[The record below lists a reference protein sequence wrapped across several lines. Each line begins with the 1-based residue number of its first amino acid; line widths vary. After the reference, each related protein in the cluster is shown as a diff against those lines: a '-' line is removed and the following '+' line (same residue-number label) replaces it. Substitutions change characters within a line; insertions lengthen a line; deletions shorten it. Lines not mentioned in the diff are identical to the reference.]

1 MPTLIFCC
9 YFWHLFVDTSFY
21 ETYLKRRKKSIETSF
36 LKCHR
41 SLFDYKI
48 QMQKKATECYA
59 TETDIKQF
67 MGEKLCICDPTKLY
81 GSTFLVKSF
90 IFFNSTTFYKT

>member
-1 MPTLIFCC
+1 
-9 YFWHLFVDTSFY
+9 
-21 ETYLKRRKKSIETSF
+21 
-36 LKCHR
+36 
-41 SLFDYKI
+41 
-48 QMQKKATECYA
+48 MQKKATECYA

-81 GSTFLVKSF
+81 GSTFLVKLF